1 MKTRHAIALTL
12 LAAAFV
18 AGNASAQR
26 TKVAPAPVFY
36 DDAVEV
42 TLPADN
48 TFQIR
53 IDGLKSL
60 RAVWMSFTGYA
71 GGKPPRDPQV
81 IMLMEGVT
89 AKWGAP
95 DGGCTYEF
103 KIADGAAPV
112 INMKKA
118 SSICT
123 LRDGEK
129 ANFRV
134 LAM

>member
-1 MKTRHAIALTL
+1 MKHRNAIAISAITL
-12 LAAAFV
+12 ALAAGSAC
-18 AGNASAQR
+18 AQR
-26 TKVAPAPVFY
+26 SKVAPAPVFY

-53 IDGLKSL
+53 LDGLKAA
-60 RAVWMSFTGYA
+60 RIVWLTFAGYQN
-71 GGKPPRDPQV
+71 GKPPRDPAV
-81 IMLMEGVT
+81 LTLMDGT
-89 AKWGAP
+89 AARWGAP

-103 KIADGAAPV
+103 KFANGAVPA
-112 INMKKA
+112 ISMAKT
-118 SSICT
+118 SICT

-129 ANFRV
+129 AMFRV